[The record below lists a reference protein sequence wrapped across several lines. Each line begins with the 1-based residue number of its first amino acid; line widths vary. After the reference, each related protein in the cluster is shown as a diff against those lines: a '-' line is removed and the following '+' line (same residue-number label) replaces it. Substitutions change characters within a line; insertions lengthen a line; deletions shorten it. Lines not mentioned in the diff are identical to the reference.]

1 MEEKSGFR
9 EPMRLIGSIL
19 LSCVIGA
26 LLAAVA
32 AAIILRYVAV
42 ESPSK
47 RYDDVE
53 KILAQYD
60 EDDFRGVT
68 IDPDGT
74 LSIKLAKN
82 DIYWYASEY
91 GILDRFEQHLDDMAK
106 TSGWMVNDYGFH
118 VQEQQ
123 VVLHMNASRRLP
135 AYYRVVLDVACHGTV
150 MTLTPVEVAISGY
163 MELPR
168 ERWPSLLP
176 TEGFRLDFASMDIS
190 RCLRSV
196 RLENGALVLEA
207 DGLAQALSGQLWLDR
222 ELLQALE
229 LYGCG
234 RVDPH
239 GILCWAIDLG
249 TDKVPMAEAQE
260 RILSSGNAEAT
271 MAELLS
277 CCTGLSRMEMFSGW
291 DRFTVEFAAMTVEHD
306 ASVRRQ
312 ELQRYIAAEQWK
324 YEKLLTSIREMY
336 KSGALSIGEKGF
348 AVTQTG
354 KPFDH
359 TALTAS
365 LNITATDSRTV
376 LLYTDLGGAK
386 SIRTTDM
393 PVLGD
398 VPRVNNRSVKE
409 LDTERIYDIGMI
421 LTTENDVM
429 VLIHY
434 RNDGTF
440 VLREVTE
447 GQYTALLLSRDKATL
462 NIDELYAPED
472 RSAAA
477 AVSPTSQYE
486 VILLP

>member
-1 MEEKSGFR
+1 MEKNSALR
-9 EPMRLIGSIL
+9 ESLRLIGSIL

-42 ESPSK
+42 ESPAK

-53 KILAQYD
+53 KILAQYH
-60 EDDFRGVT
+60 EDDFRGAT
-68 IDPDGT
+68 IAPDGT
-74 LSIKLAKN
+74 LSVKLEKN

-91 GILDRFEQHLDDMAK
+91 GILDRFEQRLDDLAK
-106 TSGWMVNDYGFH
+106 TSGWMVKNYGIH
-118 VQEQQ
+118 MQDEQL
-123 VVLHMNASRRLP
+123 VLHLYASRRLP
-135 AYYRVVLDVACHGTV
+135 AYYRIVFDVECHGTV
-150 MTLTPVEVAISGY
+150 MTLEPTEVAISGY
-163 MELPR
+163 LDLPR

-176 TEGFRLDFASMDIS
+176 AEGFRLDFADMGIS

-196 RLENGALVLEA
+196 RLEDGALVLEG
-207 DGLAQALSGQLWLDR
+207 DGLSQALSGQLWLDMA
-222 ELLQALE
+222 LLRPLE

-239 GILCWAIDLG
+239 GILCWARSLG

-260 RILSSGNAEAT
+260 LILNSGDAAGA

-291 DRFTVEFAAMTVEHD
+291 DRFTVEFAAMTVENN
-306 ASVRRQ
+306 ASIRRQ

-359 TALTAS
+359 TTLTAS
-365 LNITATDSRTV
+365 LNITTTDSRTV

-447 GQYTALLLSRDKATL
+447 GQYTALLLSRTKATL
-462 NIDELYAPED
+462 NVDELYAPLD
-472 RSAAA
+472 RSPSAP
-477 AVSPTSQYE
+477 VSPTSQYE